1 GISEASSDLTD
12 WQTLRPTG
20 PVTHLNSEIFMR
32 IVYQR
37 LITASLLFMLL
48 TSANGGWLEEIK
60 PSKEANNIELFDIN
74 NQKYSLSG
82 LNGRVVL
89 VNFWASWCPP
99 CIEEMPSMTRLVE
112 TISSDRLVVLAVNV
126 KEKRARVERIA
137 TRLELNFPVLLDQKK
152 AVADAWGIKVYP
164 SSFLIDSSGRMR
176 FKAIGPVEWDSDEV
190 VAYIKQL
197 LAEEAP

>member
-1 GISEASSDLTD
+1 MT
-12 WQTLRPTG
+12 QTLRPTG

>member
-1 GISEASSDLTD
+1 
-12 WQTLRPTG
+12 
-20 PVTHLNSEIFMR
+20 MR